1 LGISYKKSMEI
12 WLVCVKH
19 KCVLMICSFVLCSL
33 RVVHFY
39 APMGTLTDCVHKK
52 LRYNGTIITLC
63 LGVARDKIS
72 EEMSYLIVLRYTNS
86 RKKRYGYSM
95 FRRYVFVFVHRCAH
109 TVVYLRIYLAVF
121 FFSLPEDVTKKSYVR
136 S

>member
-52 LRYNGTIITLC
+52 LRYNGTIIIFEYIITLI
-63 LGVARDKIS
+63 IS
-72 EEMSYLIVLRYTNS
+72 VVIVLRYTNS